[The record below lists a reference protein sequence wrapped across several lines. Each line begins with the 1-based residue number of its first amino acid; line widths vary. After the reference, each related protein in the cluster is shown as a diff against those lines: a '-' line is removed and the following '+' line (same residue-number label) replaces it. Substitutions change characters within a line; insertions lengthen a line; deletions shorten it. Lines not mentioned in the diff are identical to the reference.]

1 LTNGC
6 EGNENKKMMMMIMM
20 MTMLIRIM
28 TIKMM
33 TMMQKIVTKTHLKLP
48 HISSIIKTER
58 NPVVEIISCT
68 PE

>member
-1 LTNGC
+1 
-6 EGNENKKMMMMIMM
+6 MMMIMM